1 MRHEGYIGIAG
12 IVTVFALGDMII
24 YNRKKRT
31 EWMEGQ
37 HAQRQQLLQGAY
49 QAAAAG
55 TADEDQMLLINQEK
69 AAEAAAQARMA
80 RGGLLKRTKRFLF
93 SGLSNDDAMPDDE
106 EPRGRETLGTSGG
119 EVWKESASDN
129 SGETGDQIG
138 IIRAV
143 EDMRRDHARPQVR
156 GGPLDQLA
164 ENVTTSASE
173 KSNNWT
179 SWMVRR

>member
-1 MRHEGYIGIAG
+1 MADIGIAG

-37 HAQRQQLLQGAY
+37 HAQRRELLQAAY
-49 QAAAAG
+49 QAAATG
-55 TADEDQMLLINQEK
+55 TADEDQMLLINQER

-80 RGGLLKRTKRFLF
+80 KGGLLKRTKRFLF
-93 SGLSNDDAMPDDE
+93 SGLSNEDATLDDE
-106 EPRGRETLGTSGG
+106 KTRERDPRGALGG
-119 EVWKESASDN
+119 EVWKESTSDN
-129 SGETGDQIG
+129 SGETRDQLG

-143 EDMRRDHARPQVR
+143 EDIRRDPKRPQVR
-156 GGPLDQLA
+156 GGPLDELA
-164 ENVTTSASE
+164 ENVVTSASE
-173 KSNNWT
+173 KSSSWT